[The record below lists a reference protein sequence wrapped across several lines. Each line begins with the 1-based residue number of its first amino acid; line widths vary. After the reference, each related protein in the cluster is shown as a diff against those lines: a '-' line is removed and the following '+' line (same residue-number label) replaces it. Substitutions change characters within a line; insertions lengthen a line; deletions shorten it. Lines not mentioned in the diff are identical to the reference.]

1 MVKVCFVRRI
11 LWVRLVLVIPFCLAQ
26 ETTLLGLPPVP
37 APSANPQTPAKIAL
51 GKTLFNDKRLSGDG
65 SISCASCHQAEK
77 AFADGRPL
85 AKGIGGRIGSRNTPS
100 LLNAAYLTSQFWD
113 GRRASLEEQAK
124 DPLVNPREHGL
135 TDHDQV
141 LRIIQANTRYPGDFR
156 RAFGIR
162 PSHLTIDHV
171 AQALAAFVR
180 TLVAGNSPFDRY
192 LYAGQGEALSES
204 ARRGLALFRG
214 RAQCATCHV
223 VGPEYA
229 LFTDNGFHRLG
240 VGFPKIEPRLADMVL
255 GVARGRGQPVDQA
268 IISDGEMAELGRFMV
283 TFNPADIGRF
293 KTPSLRNVANTA
305 PYMHDGSVPTLFEA
319 VEREIYYRGIETGR
333 PLILTPQEK
342 SDLVDFLKSL
352 SSETLPPSS

>member
-1 MVKVCFVRRI
+1 MVKIRSGSQAFGVCCIVVAS
-11 LWVRLVLVIPFCLAQ
+11 LCPAQ
-26 ETTLLGLPPVP
+26 DTAPLGLPSVPV
-37 APSANPQTPAKIAL
+37 PSANPQTPAKITL

-65 SISCASCHQAEK
+65 TVSCASCHQAEK
-77 AFADGRPL
+77 TFADGLPL
-85 AKGIGGRIGSRNTPS
+85 AKGIGGHVGSRNTPS
-100 LLNAAYLTSQFWD
+100 LFNAAYLTSQFWD

-124 DPLVNPREHGL
+124 DPLVNSREHGL

-141 LRIIQANTRYPGDFR
+141 LRIIRADTHYLGDFR

-162 PSHLTIDHV
+162 PDRLTIDHV

-180 TLVAGNSPFDRY
+180 TLITGNSPFDRFQY
-192 LYAGQGEALSES
+192 GGQHDALSEP
-204 ARRGLALFRG
+204 ARRGQALFRG

-223 VGPEYA
+223 IGPEYA

-255 GVARGRGQPVDQA
+255 SVAQGRGQTADQA

-283 TFNPADIGRF
+283 TLNPADIGRF

-305 PYMHDGSVPTLFEA
+305 PYMHDGSVPTLPEA

-352 SSETLPPSS
+352 SSDTLPPL